1 MQPGLKPDP
10 LSPSTVIGLYTLG
23 CSGYHRERDSQAVPA
38 AAVVNQNKDTTFP
51 LPPHP
56 QEKKNSRS
64 YKMQH
69 NSNSDA
75 LQT

>member
-38 AAVVNQNKDTTFP
+38 AAVVNQNEDTTFP
-51 LPPHP
+51 LPP